1 MMFPYL
7 DPRFWSEREGVV
19 ALTFARLRVVCIV
32 FVNKFSIVSIVFD
45 QHLLVRYL
53 KILPTEQK
61 KTCGVSSVGRI
72 LTLSRRNATRR

>member
-61 KTCGVSSVGRI
+61 KLVVCLAS
-72 LTLSRRNATRR
+72 AEF